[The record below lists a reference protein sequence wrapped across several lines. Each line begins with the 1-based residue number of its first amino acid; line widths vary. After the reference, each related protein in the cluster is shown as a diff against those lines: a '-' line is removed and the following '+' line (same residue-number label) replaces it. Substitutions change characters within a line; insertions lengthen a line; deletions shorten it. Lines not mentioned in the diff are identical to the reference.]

1 MKLFISNIRKV
12 HFTDSGDFIQQN
24 FNYLTSFQMKKIILS
39 VAILATCLTA
49 CKKKSDDPAP
59 VTTKTTTEYLTAH
72 SWKTSGSVSNVAIDA
87 DDDANTPAT
96 TDIWNQ
102 NYDVCEKDDNVNFA
116 ANGTGTYTDAGIT
129 CNPTGSFSFTW
140 TLTGNNIEVTSTF
153 DPGTGPITNTS
164 ILKIISID
172 DNTLK
177 VNLEDNTDPNGVV
190 YVETNTFIK

>member
-1 MKLFISNIRKV
+1 
-12 HFTDSGDFIQQN
+12 
-24 FNYLTSFQMKKIILS
+24 MKKIILS

-49 CKKKSDDPAP
+49 CKKKSDDPAPTQVVVNPP

-102 NYDVCEKDDNVNFA
+102 NYGVCEKDDNVNFA

-129 CNPTGSFSFTW
+129 CNPTGSSSFTW
-140 TLTGNNIEVTSTF
+140 TLTGNNIEITSTF
-153 DPGTGPITNTS
+153 DPGTGPITITS
-164 ILKIISID
+164 ILTIISID

-177 VNLEDNTDPNGVV
+177 VNLEANTDPNGVV